1 VTKREQV
8 TLVARSTG
16 LTARHAR
23 DAIDA
28 FAVVVATALV
38 EDAGRITV
46 DGLGTFLVQ
55 HRAPRRVMNPATG
68 DMMELPAT
76 AVVKFKPVPQLR
88 KRVEER
94 HS

>member
-8 TLVARSTG
+8 IIVSRATG

-28 FAVVVATALV
+28 FAIVIQTALV
-38 EDAGRITV
+38 EDAGRINV
-46 DGLGTFLVQ
+46 DGLGTFEVV
-55 HRAPRRVMNPATG
+55 HRAPRRVMNPATSV
-68 DMMELPAT
+68 MMDLPAS

-88 KRVEER
+88 KRVEEK